1 MIQIFISYRRADS
14 PEAAGRIYDRLKSH
28 FGEKQVFFDIDSIPP
43 GIDFRKYIIES
54 VSKCDVLIVIIGERW
69 FAKDDNGVSRL
80 EDPSD
85 FVRIEIEAALKRGIP
100 VIPVPVGSAKEP
112 TEAELPANIKDLHYR
127 NASEVR
133 SGTSFE
139 GHIQRLID
147 GIENYSTKEVLTPH
161 KLESVKVRQEKQSR
175 KRKSGK
181 WEVLLGIVLI
191 PIAVFAIWSIFQS
204 DRKPAKSIAD
214 RATEAHEVVEDTHNN
229 KQLPLKELSIRT
241 SKDSPSVAVGEKIT
255 LYVNVKGKDGMVIE
269 DATVLISSGGGK
281 FLESNNTIYDSAT
294 RLHGPYSVSGKTKL
308 TGVFTSWWVCK
319 PCAESYVMSVTVSK
333 KGYKTRKS
341 KLTVNIK

>member
-1 MIQIFISYRRADS
+1 MAQIFISYRREDS

-43 GIDFRKYIIES
+43 GIDFRDYISES

-69 FAKDDNGVSRL
+69 FARDDNGVSRL

-100 VIPVPVGSAKEP
+100 VIPVPVGKAKEP
-112 TEAELPANIKDLHYR
+112 AEAELPTNIKDLHYR
-127 NASEVR
+127 NSSEVR

-147 GIENYSTKEVLTPH
+147 GIENATNEVLTPH
-161 KLESVKVRQEKQSR
+161 KLEDVEEREEKHSK

-181 WEVLLGIVLI
+181 WKVLLGIVLAI
-191 PIAVFAIWSIFQS
+191 SVAVFAVWSFYQNDS
-204 DRKPAKSIAD
+204 KPDKSAAA
-214 RATEAHEVVEDTHNN
+214 RATEATKVVEDTRNN
-229 KQLPLKELSIRT
+229 EELPLKELYIRT
-241 SKDSPSVAVGEKIT
+241 SKDSPSVAVGEKAT
-255 LYVNVKGKDGMVIE
+255 LYVTVKDKEGMVIE
-269 DATVLISSGGGK
+269 DAIVLISSGGGK
-281 FLESNNTIYDSAT
+281 FLESDNTTYDPAT
-294 RLHGPYSVSGKTKL
+294 RLHGPYSVSGKTKP

-319 PCAESYVMSVTVSK
+319 PCAKAYVMTVTVSK
-333 KGYKTRKS
+333 EGFKNKKS
-341 KLTVNIK
+341 ELTVNIK